1 MNRTRFPV
9 PAAIGAACL
18 SLVCAA
24 GCTREAVQAAGPGAA
39 PTGLT
44 ENTDMLAKVFPS
56 IVRIEAIREQPR
68 DGRLTKAWVGGSGV
82 IVSAEGYL
90 LTNCHVA
97 EDANYYRCYLY
108 DGEMIEAVRIGQ
120 DPMTDLAVLKLDL
133 TQRKKGAAPLQVA
146 PFGDSDKL
154 VPGNVVFALGSPG
167 FLSQSSTRGI
177 VANPTLTLSENI
189 GPMMLRGENVGMLV
203 HWILHDATIYGGNSG
218 GPLVNAKGEVIGIN
232 EIGVVSLSGAIPANL
247 ARDVADQI
255 IRNKRVI
262 RGWSGITVQE
272 KLESLTKTGG
282 VVVSDVAEGSPAA
295 AAGVKAGDVIVAA
308 GGTAIEGEKEKAV
321 ANYYRIETAKAPGTE
336 LTVDFL
342 RGDAKQSAKVKLE
355 SREPAQADDREIKAW
370 GAVVRDL
377 TRDLARDARL
387 PEKNGVWIQNIRPG
401 GAAGQA
407 EPDLRV
413 QDVIIG
419 VNGQPVNTVA
429 DLVALTDKIIPDD
442 TTGTK
447 TVLASIRRDGAVLSS
462 VVELWLNKPKTIT
475 PTARRAWLGVTSQ
488 PLTPKLATQLG
499 VKADGG
505 ARVTRVHPGTKAEAA
520 GLKVGDIILAV
531 DGQNVEARRQ
541 EDSDVLARMIR
552 QYRTGTEAK
561 FSIWRE
567 TGENKKVELA
577 IVLEAQPTP
586 SAEMP
591 EWEDLKLEYEVRDVA
606 FDDRVRLQLP
616 GNLSGVLVSGVVPAG
631 WAYLAGLR
639 SDDLIME
646 IDGTKVAT
654 VAELQRARNAV
665 VASGK
670 GYLVMLVYRRGETGF
685 IEINLKQ
692 PLKP

>member
-1 MNRTRFPV
+1 M
-9 PAAIGAACL
+9 II
-18 SLVCAA
+18 S
-24 GCTREAVQAAGPGAA
+24 Q
-39 PTGLT
+39 
-44 ENTDMLAKVFPS
+44 
-56 IVRIEAIREQPR
+56 
-68 DGRLTKAWVGGSGV
+68 
-82 IVSAEGYL
+82 EGYL

-133 TQRKKGAAPLQVA
+133 TQRKKGAAPLQVTN
-146 PFGDSDKL
+146 FGDSDKL

-177 VANPTLTLSENI
+177 VANPTLTMSENI
-189 GPMMLRGENVGMLV
+189 GPMMLRGENVGTLV

-218 GPLVNAKGEVIGIN
+218 GPLVNTKGEVIGIN

-247 ARDVADQI
+247 AREVADQI

-272 KLESLTKTGG
+272 KLESLNQSSG
-282 VVVSDVAEGSPAA
+282 VVVADVAEGSPAA
-295 AAGVKAGDVIVAA
+295 AAGIKAGDVIVAA
-308 GGTAIEGEKEKAV
+308 AGKTIEGEKEKAV
-321 ANYYRIETAKAPGTE
+321 AHFYRLETAQAPGSE
-336 LTVDFL
+336 LAIDFL
-342 RGDAKQSAKVKLE
+342 RGTAKQSARVKLDV
-355 SREPAQADDREIKAW
+355 RELAQADDKEFKAW

-387 PEKNGVWIQNIRPG
+387 PEKKGVWIQNIRPG

-413 QDVIIG
+413 QDVIVG
-419 VNGQPVNTVA
+419 VNGQPVNNVA
-429 DLVALTDKIIPDD
+429 DLVAITEKIIPED

-447 TVLASIRRDGAVLSS
+447 TVLASIRRDGALLSS
-462 VVELWLNKPKTIT
+462 VVELRLTSPKNIT
-475 PTARRAWLGVTSQ
+475 PQARRAWLGVSSQ

-499 VKADGG
+499 IKADGG

-520 GLKVGDIILAV
+520 GLKVGDVILAV
-531 DGQNVEARRQ
+531 DGQDVNERRQ
-541 EDSDVLARMIR
+541 EDADVLARMIR
-552 QYRTGTEAK
+552 QYRVGTEAK
-561 FSIWRE
+561 FSLWRE
-567 TGENKKVELA
+567 TAENNKRLELA

-591 EWEDLKLEYEVRDVA
+591 EWEDIKLEYEVRDVA

-616 GNLSGVLVSGVVPAG
+616 GNLSGVLVSSVVSAG
-631 WAYLAGLR
+631 WSYLAGLR

-665 VASGK
+665 VSSGK
-670 GYLVMLVYRRGETGF
+670 GHLVMLVYRRGETGF

>member
-1 MNRTRFPV
+1 MNRTRLPLL
-9 PAAIGAACL
+9 ASAGAACL
-18 SLVCAA
+18 SFLFAA
-24 GCTREAVQAAGPGAA
+24 GCTREDTKAASAPAGAA
-39 PTGLT
+39 LT
-44 ENTDMLAKVFPS
+44 ENTEMLAKVFPG

-82 IVSAEGYL
+82 IVSQEGYL

-133 TQRKKGAAPLQVA
+133 TQRPKGAAPLQVA
-146 PFGDSDKL
+146 TFGDSDKL
-154 VPGNVVFALGSPG
+154 IPGNVVYALGSPG

-177 VANPTLTLSENI
+177 VANPSLTLSENI

-232 EIGVVSLSGAIPANL
+232 EIGVVSLSGAIPSNL
-247 ARDVADQI
+247 ARDIADQL

-272 KLESLTKTGG
+272 QLESIGKTG
-282 VVVSDVAEGSPAA
+282 VIVADVAEGSPAA
-295 AAGVKAGDVIVAA
+295 SSGIKAGDVIIAAA
-308 GGTAIEGEKEKAV
+308 GKAIEGEKEKAV
-321 ANYYRIETAKAPGTE
+321 AHYYRLETGVLPGGE
-336 LTVDFL
+336 FSLDFQ
-342 RGDAKQSAKVKLE
+342 RGAAKQSVKLKLE
-355 SREPAQADDREIKAW
+355 TRELAQADDKELKAW
-370 GAVVRDL
+370 GAVFRDL

-387 PEKNGVWIQNIRPG
+387 PEKKGVWIQNIRPG

-419 VNGQPVNTVA
+419 VNGEPVNTIT
-429 DLVALTDKIIPDD
+429 DLVTITDKLIPEES
-442 TTGTK
+442 TGSK
-447 TVLASIRRDGAVLSS
+447 TVLASFRRDGAVLNA
-462 VVELWLNKPKTIT
+462 VVELRLISPKNIT
-475 PTARRAWLGVTSQ
+475 PQARRAWLGIMSQ

-499 VKADGG
+499 IKADGG

-520 GLKVGDIILAV
+520 GLKVGDVILAV
-531 DGQNVEARRQ
+531 DGQSVDERRQ
-541 EDSDVLARMIR
+541 EDADVLARMIR
-552 QYRTGTEAK
+552 QYRSGTEAK

-567 TGENKKVELA
+567 TGENKKTELTV
-577 IVLEAQPTP
+577 VLEAQPTP
-586 SAEMP
+586 VAEMP
-591 EWEDLKLEYEVRDVA
+591 EWEDIKLEYTARDVA

-616 GNLSGVLVSGVVPAG
+616 ANLSGVLVSGVVSAG
-631 WAYLAGLR
+631 WSYLAGLR
-639 SDDLIME
+639 SDDLILE
-646 IDGTKVAT
+646 VDGTKVAT

-665 VASGK
+665 VAAGK
-670 GYLVMLVYRRGETGF
+670 THLVMLISRRGETGL
-685 IEINLKQ
+685 IEISLKQ

>member
-9 PAAIGAACL
+9 QVAAGAMCL
-18 SLVCAA
+18 SLLAAA
-24 GCTREAVQAAGPGAA
+24 GCTRQAAEAPVAA
-39 PTGLT
+39 KSAALT
-44 ENTDMLAKVFPS
+44 ENTDMLAKVFPA

-82 IVSAEGYL
+82 IVSKEGYL

-133 TQRKKGAAPLQVA
+133 TQRKKDAAPLQVA
-146 PFGDSDKL
+146 SFGDSDKL
-154 VPGNVVFALGSPG
+154 IPGNVVYALGSPG

-177 VANPTLTLSENI
+177 VANPSLTLSDNI

-218 GPLVNAKGEVIGIN
+218 GPLVNAQGEVIGIN

-247 ARDVADQI
+247 ARDIADQLI
-255 IRNKRVI
+255 KNKRVI
-262 RGWSGITVQE
+262 RGWTGITVQE
-272 KLESLTKTGG
+272 KLESIGGNG
-282 VVVSDVAEGSPAA
+282 VVVADVAEGSPAA
-295 AAGVKAGDVIVAA
+295 VAGLKAGDVILAA
-308 GGTAIEGEKEKAV
+308 DGKAIEGEKEKAV
-321 ANYYRIETAKAPGTE
+321 AHYYRLETGRAPGSE
-336 LTVDFL
+336 FAVDFQ
-342 RGDAKQSAKVKLE
+342 RGAAKQSAKIKLAE
-355 SREPAQADDREIKAW
+355 RELAQADDKEFKAW
-370 GAVVRDL
+370 GAVFRDL

-387 PEKNGVWIQNIRPG
+387 PEKKGVWIQNIRPG

-413 QDVIIG
+413 QDVLVG
-419 VNGQPVNTVA
+419 VNGQPVNTIA
-429 DLVALTDKIIPDD
+429 DLVAITEKLVPEDM
-442 TTGTK
+442 TGTK
-447 TVLASIRRDGAVLSS
+447 PVLASIRRDGALLSS
-462 VVELWLNKPKTIT
+462 VVELRLTSPKNIT
-475 PTARRAWLGVTSQ
+475 PQARRAWLGISSQ
-488 PLTPKLATQLG
+488 PLTPKLAAQLG

-520 GLKVGDIILAV
+520 GLKVGDVILAV

-552 QYRTGTEAK
+552 QYRAGTEAK
-561 FSIWRE
+561 LSIWRD
-567 TGENKKVELA
+567 TGENKKTDLSV
-577 IVLEAQPTP
+577 VLEAQPTP
-586 SAEMP
+586 AAELP
-591 EWEDLKLEYEVRDVA
+591 DWEDIKLEYEVRDVA

-616 GNLSGVLVSGVVPAG
+616 TNLSGVLVSSVVSAG
-631 WAYLAGLR
+631 WSYLAGLR

-665 VASGK
+665 VSSGK
-670 GYLVMLVYRRGETGF
+670 GFLVMLVYRRGETGF